1 MLELIDVCKR
11 FGDQRVLQDVNLR
24 FDAGERYAIMGPS
37 GCGKTTLLSIAA
49 GLILP
54 DQGRVR
60 SNRPLT
66 FSAVFQEN
74 RLLEHLT
81 ATDNVRLVC
90 RSQRQEIEALLARLG
105 LEPDSLAKPVRAFS
119 GGMKRRVALCRALM
133 ARYDVLLLDEP
144 FKGLDADTR
153 EAVMALTRQIT
164 EGKTVL
170 LVTHDPLEAGD
181 FHRIWLSEGHV
192 KTP

>member
-1 MLELIDVCKR
+1 
-11 FGDQRVLQDVNLR
+11 
-24 FDAGERYAIMGPS
+24 
-37 GCGKTTLLSIAA
+37 
-49 GLILP
+49 
-54 DQGRVR
+54 
-60 SNRPLT
+60 
-66 FSAVFQEN
+66 
-74 RLLEHLT
+74 
-81 ATDNVRLVC
+81 
-90 RSQRQEIEALLARLG
+90 
-105 LEPDSLAKPVRAFS
+105 
-119 GGMKRRVALCRALM
+119 MKRRVALCRALM